1 MKENTNHLLNKKI
14 LFATGNESKALRF
27 KDGLLKKGI
36 EIITIN
42 DLDKKVE
49 VVENGSNAI
58 ENALIKAR
66 SYAKE
71 IDIPIFAMDDNL
83 YIENIKD
90 NKQPGMYVRR
100 VNGKRLTDEEMIDYY
115 SNLAHT
121 YSASGKLTCR
131 WVYGIAVINNGKE
144 STYTWSKDDFYLVDK
159 PTDKIDPGY
168 PLNSISVNKKLNK
181 YFTDMTSEDKENIKE
196 DESDVIEFI
205 AKSVL

>member
-1 MKENTNHLLNKKI
+1 MKKV

-27 KDGLLKKGI
+27 KDGLLKREI

-42 DLDKKVE
+42 DLDKEIE
-49 VVENGSNAI
+49 VVENGANAI

-71 IDIPIFAMDDNL
+71 IDIPVFAMDDNL
-83 YIENIKD
+83 YIENIPED
-90 NKQPGMYVRR
+90 KQPGMYVRR
-100 VNGKRLTDEEMIDYY
+100 VNGKRLTDEEMLEYY

-121 YSASGKLTCR
+121 YAPDGKLTCR
-131 WVYGIAVINNGKE
+131 WVYGIAVINNKKE

-159 PTDKIDPGY
+159 PTSKIDPGY

-181 YFTDMTSEDKENIKE
+181 YFTDMTSEDKENVKE
-196 DESDVIEFI
+196 DETDVVEFI
-205 AKSVL
+205 ARNVL